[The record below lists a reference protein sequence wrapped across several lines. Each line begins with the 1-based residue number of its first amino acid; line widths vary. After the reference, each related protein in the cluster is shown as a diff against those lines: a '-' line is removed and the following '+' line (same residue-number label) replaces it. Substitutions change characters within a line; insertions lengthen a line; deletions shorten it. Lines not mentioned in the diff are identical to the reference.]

1 MTEAESQLDQGR
13 HAFQRRAWQES
24 YEALLKARESA
35 DFGPADAWNLGLAAF
50 LCGRIEAFIRLAGAA
65 HQAWV
70 DAGNPAAAS
79 RCAFWL
85 GLHFAER
92 GDRAQAT
99 GWFGRAARLLENEAP
114 GAEQGYLLL
123 PQARGKMMSGDAD
136 AACRIAAEAVS
147 IARQH
152 ADPDL
157 LTLAIHLQGHAL
169 LRLGRVEEGLAHFD
183 EAMVGVTADELS
195 PHVTGLVYCSVIG
208 ACREVWS
215 IRRADEW
222 TAALTRWCE
231 GQSDMV
237 AYTGECRVYRAEILR
252 RRGDLQQALQ
262 EARTASERFASGSE
276 PNAAGLA
283 AYQQG
288 EVQRQRGE
296 FEAAVEAYRAASRAG
311 YEPQPGLALLRLA
324 QGDGD
329 AAASTLRRALA
340 ETKSPLRRVRL
351 LPAFI
356 ETMLALDA
364 VDEARH
370 AHDELTGIATT
381 CPSDVLDALVEQW
394 RGAIRLAA
402 GDAAAAVAPLRT
414 ALETWQALPAP
425 YEAARIQEILSSAYR
440 ILDDADGAAFARDA
454 ARETYRELG
463 AEWDVS
469 RLEAPASRSTHGLT
483 PRECEVLAL
492 LATGMTNRAIGE
504 DLSIAEKTVARHVAN
519 IFQKLGVTSRS
530 AATAYAWEHQL
541 ID

>member
-208 ACREVWS
+208 ACREV
-215 IRRADEW
+215 R
-222 TAALTRWCE
+222 
-231 GQSDMV
+231 
-237 AYTGECRVYRAEILR
+237 
-252 RRGDLQQALQ
+252 
-262 EARTASERFASGSE
+262 
-276 PNAAGLA
+276 
-283 AYQQG
+283 
-288 EVQRQRGE
+288 
-296 FEAAVEAYRAASRAG
+296 
-311 YEPQPGLALLRLA
+311 
-324 QGDGD
+324 
-329 AAASTLRRALA
+329 
-340 ETKSPLRRVRL
+340 
-351 LPAFI
+351 
-356 ETMLALDA
+356 
-364 VDEARH
+364 
-370 AHDELTGIATT
+370 
-381 CPSDVLDALVEQW
+381 
-394 RGAIRLAA
+394 
-402 GDAAAAVAPLRT
+402 
-414 ALETWQALPAP
+414 
-425 YEAARIQEILSSAYR
+425 
-440 ILDDADGAAFARDA
+440 
-454 ARETYRELG
+454 
-463 AEWDVS
+463 
-469 RLEAPASRSTHGLT
+469 
-483 PRECEVLAL
+483 
-492 LATGMTNRAIGE
+492 
-504 DLSIAEKTVARHVAN
+504 
-519 IFQKLGVTSRS
+519 
-530 AATAYAWEHQL
+530 
-541 ID
+541 